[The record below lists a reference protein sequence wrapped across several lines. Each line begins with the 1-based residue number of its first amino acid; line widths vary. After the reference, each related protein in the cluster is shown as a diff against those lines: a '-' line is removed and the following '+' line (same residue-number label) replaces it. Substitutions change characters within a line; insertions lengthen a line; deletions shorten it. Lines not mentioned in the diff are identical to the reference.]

1 MHALTLY
8 LIMKIGLISTA
19 LFWGSFL
26 YLSYLFFQYVRVW
39 WNSSSDGDNG
49 WSEFWRS
56 KRKKTTVAG
65 IALILAMA
73 MPSTKEAAVMT
84 VVPVVAQSSIW
95 DRLLGGAS
103 TDTVEQ
109 ARRWVRDATER

>member
-8 LIMKIGLISTA
+8 LIMKIGFISAT

-26 YLSYLFFQYVRVW
+26 YLSYLFSQYARVW
-39 WNSSSDGDNG
+39 WNSSSDGGNG
-49 WSEFWRS
+49 WSEFWRG

-65 IALILAMA
+65 IALIIAMA
-73 MPSTKEAAVMT
+73 MPSTKEAAVMM
-84 VVPVVAQSSIW
+84 VVPAVAQSSIW

-109 ARRWVRDATER
+109 ARRWVRDAAER